1 MSARPFPLLL
11 GLAVLGALG
20 ACSDGSDTSR
30 TMTGSTAVTPAPVA
44 SADTVAPPAATAPVT
59 TTPGTPIIEP
69 GMTTPVLAV
78 APLRL
83 NGNDIANTVSGN
95 TVSGRT
101 SDGKPYYMK
110 FQRSGTVTFREGADF
125 SANGGWRVLSDQLC
139 THFDNIA
146 NGVEHC
152 YAIYRNGPNGDFVYE
167 RPDGHPIG
175 NFTVSPGA

>member
-1 MSARPFPLLL
+1 MTARPFPLLL
-11 GLAVLGALG
+11 GLALIGALG
-20 ACSDGSDTSR
+20 ACSGNDRGDTRAMS
-30 TMTGSTAVTPAPVA
+30 STSATPAPVA

-59 TTPGTPIIEP
+59 TAPGATIVEP
-69 GMTTPVLAV
+69 GMTTPAV
-78 APLRL
+78 AVTAVRL
-83 NGNDIANTVSGN
+83 NGYDIANTISGN

-110 FQRSGTVTFREGADF
+110 FQRSGIVTFREGADF
-125 SANGGWRVLSDQLC
+125 SASGGWRVLADQLC

-152 YAIYRNGPNGDFVYE
+152 YTVYRNGANGDFVYE